1 MENAR
6 KKYLAQNV
14 IQKQQFEPR
23 RQIRVDPILTQ
34 KLVVFNM
41 IPLLPQA

>member
-14 IQKQQFEPR
+14 IQKQHFEPR
-23 RQIRVDPILTQ
+23 RQIRVDAILTQ
-34 KLVVFNM
+34 KLVMFNM
-41 IPLLPQA
+41 ISLSP